1 MYIDLGI
8 VLVLLIV
15 VVIFFR
21 KFSSFVYAFAIID
34 IFLRIL
40 SFIKNNTVPELH
52 NLIDKYL
59 PESIGAIIGKYTS
72 GIVYTLLMWVYV
84 IIFCI
89 FLSYIISYF
98 IKKRK

>member
-8 VLVLLIV
+8 ILVLLIIV
-15 VVIFFR
+15 VVFFR

-40 SFIKNNTVPELH
+40 TFIKYNSVPELR
-52 NLIDKYL
+52 NLIGKYF
-59 PESIGAIIGKYTS
+59 PESISSIIYKYSNGTFTK
-72 GIVYTLLMWVYV
+72 ILMWIYV
-84 IIFCI
+84 VIFI
-89 FLSYIISYF
+89 VFLFYITSYF